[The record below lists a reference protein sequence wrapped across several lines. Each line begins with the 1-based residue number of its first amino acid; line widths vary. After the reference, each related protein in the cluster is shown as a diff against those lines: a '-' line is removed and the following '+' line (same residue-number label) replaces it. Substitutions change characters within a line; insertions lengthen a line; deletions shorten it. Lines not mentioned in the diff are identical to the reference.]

1 MFPRNLSSLL
11 CFGRLDYPQKASTVG
26 LPSRPGNGWSSVQRW
41 MCSPSIETLTLTG
54 PGFRSAQASALHS
67 NWWRVSVSSL
77 SLERRWVA
85 QPPPLLWNSLKRAL
99 SAQPDE
105 VWASPQDGSSRARPK
120 AAVSTPSPEA
130 AHCLEPFLLSG
141 PGCLAQLSSMVLW
154 LGWAGLSAS
163 SRVESQETREKM
175 TGMK

>member
-1 MFPRNLSSLL
+1 MEGWLLGHPERVWVCCRTLPAQRHKSLNCFRGTSLPYFVLGVWTTPRRHPLWD
-11 CFGRLDYPQKASTVG
+11 CQAVQGMAGPQFRG
-26 LPSRPGNGWSSVQRW
+26 G

-67 NWWRVSVSSL
+67 NSGGVSVSSL

-120 AAVSTPSPEA
+120 AAVFIGKSVHS
-130 AHCLEPFLLSG
+130 LS
-141 PGCLAQLSSMVLW
+141 
-154 LGWAGLSAS
+154 
-163 SRVESQETREKM
+163 
-175 TGMK
+175 